1 MKRTLSLMLAL
12 FLCLS
17 LCACGSSSQYKSEQS
32 APAAAPAY
40 VTADSAAVANAGFG
54 VYEAAA
60 EAEEMPM
67 PEPSVELGGGAE
79 MPESNPEKI
88 IYSADVNV
96 ETTDFDASLEK
107 LNRLIAEYEGYVES
121 SSLNSSNYRNIAAGN
136 ENLRSAGYT
145 IRVPAKHFDT
155 LMNRLSDLGNVPYRY
170 IYTENVS
177 AQYYDTQARL
187 NACKAQE
194 ERLLE
199 LLDLA
204 ASVSEIIE
212 IEGELSNVRYKIESL
227 ETSLRGWDRRVDY
240 STVYLNLSEVRE
252 YTPEQRP
259 GFLNQLGQ
267 AFRNG
272 FSMLKDFVLWMAEA
286 LPVLIVL
293 AAIAVGLVLLV
304 RSLVRKGKLCRNP
317 EKKKKKDEPET

>member
-1 MKRTLSLMLAL
+1 MKKTLSLVLAL

-17 LCACGSSSQYKSEQS
+17 LCACGSSQYKTQS

-54 VYEAAA
+54 VYESAA

-67 PEPSVELGGGAE
+67 PSVELAGSAE
-79 MPESNPEKI
+79 VPESNPEKI

-121 SSLNSSNYRNIAAGN
+121 SSLNSSNYGSIAAGH

-145 IRVPAKHFDT
+145 VRVPAKHFDT

-170 IYTENVS
+170 VYTENVS

-204 ASVSEIIE
+204 NTVSEVIE

-259 GFLNQLGQ
+259 GFLRQLGQ

-272 FSMLKDFVLWMAEA
+272 FSALKDFVLWLAEA

-293 AAIAVGLVLLV
+293 GAVVFGLVVLIRRLI
-304 RSLVRKGKLCRNP
+304 RKGKLRKAP
-317 EKKKKKDEPET
+317 EKKKKDEPET